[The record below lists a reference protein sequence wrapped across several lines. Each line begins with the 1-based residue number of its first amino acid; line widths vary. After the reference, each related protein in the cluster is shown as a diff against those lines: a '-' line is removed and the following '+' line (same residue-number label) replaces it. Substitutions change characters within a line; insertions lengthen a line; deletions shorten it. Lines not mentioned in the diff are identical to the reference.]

1 MTKHNYYPGARFK
14 IRGEVQTLDHIES
27 GQDDPLWVCA
37 NGNKYSVSFM
47 EVEAKPYITMT
58 EGAAIYTH
66 SRWDKMIEA
75 MFDEVRHLAKAKG
88 GEYSG
93 DTDRLLNFRRNAA
106 ALGLDMET
114 VWAVY
119 SAKHWDAIMQYVRD
133 LREGKTRLRLEGID
147 GRIKDLIVYLLLFQA
162 MVEER
167 SDEA

>member
-1 MTKHNYYPGARFK
+1 MSDDGAVPPSAVPHKNMTYVSPIYAHDRWNRM
-14 IRGEVQTLDHIES
+14 IES
-27 GQDDPLWVCA
+27 
-37 NGNKYSVSFM
+37 
-47 EVEAKPYITMT
+47 
-58 EGAAIYTH
+58 
-66 SRWDKMIEA
+66 

-119 SAKHWDAIMQYVRD
+119 SAKHWDAIMQYIRD

-167 SDEA
+167 SDSE